1 MACAFRLILFVCW
14 SLTTGKCIPL
24 PQWQADSFSSTSWPS
39 SRQSSPVGQLTLLL
53 PARRIWCVSC
63 TLGQISPGHSP
74 PVQWSSTALPRAE
87 EKNIC
92 TPVRGIKGLQ
102 ECQNFC
108 NSCCHC
114 WHAAGWAGR
123 NGTTKVGRL
132 LFQRARKEKVEK
144 TEGKKIRNWE
154 MWKCP
159 ISSLLSGHLEVM
171 GSENVR
177 GTKSLFITIFF
188 LLGFQCICAVQQRW
202 PEEKNTESSLITC
215 DFYICG
221 LCFLCQNSHNFSATT
236 LAPGLCT
243 DRYVLTTFS
252 VPSIMHCCQL
262 CCFCLQYRC
271 SLRAYQ
277 GSTYCFLTALCLL
290 PSAPSVLHS
299 SFSLLSLMLRRVF
312 CQSARFGFASIL

>member
-1 MACAFRLILFVCW
+1 MEVPHFFPTL
-14 SLTTGKCIPL
+14 
-24 PQWQADSFSSTSWPS
+24 WPS
-39 SRQSSPVGQLTLLL
+39 GSYGIRKRQG
-53 PARRIWCVSC
+53 
-63 TLGQISPGHSP
+63 
-74 PVQWSSTALPRAE
+74 
-87 EKNIC
+87 N
-92 TPVRGIKGLQ
+92 
-102 ECQNFC
+102 
-108 NSCCHC
+108 
-114 WHAAGWAGR
+114 
-123 NGTTKVGRL
+123 
-132 LFQRARKEKVEK
+132 KEFV
-144 TEGKKIRNWE
+144 
-154 MWKCP
+154 
-159 ISSLLSGHLEVM
+159 HYY
-171 GSENVR
+171 
-177 GTKSLFITIFF
+177 FF

-252 VPSIMHCCQL
+252 LPSIMHCCQL